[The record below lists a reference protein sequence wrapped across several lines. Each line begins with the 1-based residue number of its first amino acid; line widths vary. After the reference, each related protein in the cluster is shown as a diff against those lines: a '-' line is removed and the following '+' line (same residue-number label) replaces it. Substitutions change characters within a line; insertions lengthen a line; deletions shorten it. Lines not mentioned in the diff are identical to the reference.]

1 MERHNRPISLDL
13 VIERKAQNIDIRMPE
28 TGYKETFDNE
38 DDALETTL
46 FCMLEAFNQIKYNIL
61 DLMKE
66 KPDKMQLAIES
77 IVISEIN

>member
-1 MERHNRPISLDL
+1 MKRHNRPISLNI
-13 VIERKAQNIDIRMPE
+13 VIERKAQNIDIRIPE

-38 DDALETTL
+38 DDALKTTL

-61 DLMKE
+61 DLKKE
-66 KPDKMQLAIES
+66 KPDKMHLAINS